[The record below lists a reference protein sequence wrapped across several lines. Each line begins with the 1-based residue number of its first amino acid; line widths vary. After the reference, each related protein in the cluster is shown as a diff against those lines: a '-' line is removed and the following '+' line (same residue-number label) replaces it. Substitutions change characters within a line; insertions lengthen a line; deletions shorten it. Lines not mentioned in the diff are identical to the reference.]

1 MENNN
6 VLSLSLGEYIDK
18 VNDLKQKLEEL
29 TQTSSEYKQMA
40 EQLKNVNDSISESL
54 SGFSQKVDAVK
65 QSLENLN
72 IGSDIV
78 SKFDNLKSSLD
89 AISNTDVKIDLNNFL
104 EQINEVDEQLKVLSD
119 KLSNLEINIDAES
132 LSTVSEEIDAVS
144 EKTIDIKADAVPIDI
159 AKERI
164 LELKEGIAELQAEL
178 DKTDTHSQEYQILS
192 NQIEGLQS
200 DLKDLIGDGVDPTID
215 SMANLISSIKNMK
228 DEIQN
233 VEIGSDRFVELS
245 EKIKE
250 SQERLADL
258 KNQMGDNAES
268 VKSLSGA
275 MTSAL
280 SDMGIGLGGLENAF
294 NAATVASTGF
304 KTALDLLKAHPIIA
318 VITIFL
324 GLLFKIKEAIE
335 NNEEASDAW
344 SFAMAAFQPIVDAFN
359 RALGWMAEGLA
370 KAAQWLGEQL
380 PGAIQF
386 VGKCFKFI
394 ISVIGNVVS
403 AALFLP
409 TVFAKVFDSVTNTV
423 KKGISFIVDAVAD
436 LLDVVGLGDSLHK
449 VQRNIDKFTFNV
461 GGSLEKFSG
470 NVKSWFDK
478 AGKSVENFGK
488 KWAAT
493 TDAYIKKAKEMDALE
508 DDIRE
513 QQVRNAESALKVAQL
528 RKQAAE
534 ESDPKKR
541 LEILKQVDAEI
552 VKNGKEQVQLAKRQ
566 YELAKWYADQAPNS
580 EADNDRLAQLKA
592 NVAKTEATYT
602 QSLVKISKQ
611 ERTLQEALQKQ
622 AEAKTENEKKEAEK
636 QVKAAEDALK
646 AKLKAAQE
654 YVNNYNTLISNIQTE
669 TSSKVSQIK
678 SEKEL
683 TESMGLMTPDKA
695 REYQN
700 QMYQIQ
706 KEGLDRTIKETETAL
721 ASEEITEEQRLQ
733 LQVKYSGLIVQTITQ
748 ENANK
753 KELNKITLNE
763 INKDTED
770 KLKEL
775 QDTYKKTD
783 VISGYIYQLKD
794 MAPEYQEQVLN
805 VLSLSDDDKQL
816 ISSSFESLGTD
827 VKEKILDAMQI
838 DSDAKQRILKN
849 VSVSDKDKEL
859 ILSNLQGLSKDVQT
873 EIINMLNVD
882 PTVKEQL
889 ITSLSITDEEKE
901 QILGSLRAYKDDN
914 LSLEIEQ
921 EDQEHDHQMRMLEIQ
936 YGRLQA
942 IRDKFGEDS
951 EYFKQAQKEYN
962 DAYEAEEQRHSNAM
976 IQLYDKTDKE
986 AKKSTKDQLNVTKQ
1000 LMKGTANLM
1009 GGIADIM
1016 KANLDQKV
1024 ENGEISEEEAEK
1036 EFERIKALQ
1045 IAEATIN
1052 TIEGAIT
1059 AYTTAQ
1065 SLGPITGPIV
1075 GGINAAA
1082 VTAMGIAQ
1090 IAQIKQQKYKSS
1102 GNINSSSAGGANS
1115 VQTVNFESVR
1125 VNPLLDEQRDLNS
1138 MTTLSE
1144 TKDEDYQKDQRVYI
1158 LQSDIDDSQKQ
1169 VEIRQQQSTF

>member
-164 LELKEGIAELQAEL
+164 LELKEGISELQAEL
-178 DKTDTHSQEYQILS
+178 DKTDTHSQDYQILS

-783 VISGYIYQLKD
+783 VISGYIDQLKD

>member
-1 MENNN
+1 MDSNN

-40 EQLKNVNDSISESL
+40 EQLKNVNESISESL

-104 EQINEVDEQLKVLSD
+104 EQINEVDEQLNVLSD

-132 LSTVSEEIDAVS
+132 LSTVSEEIDAIS

-164 LELKEGIAELQAEL
+164 LELKEGIAELQTEL

-200 DLKDLIGDGVDPTID
+200 DLKDLIGNGVDPTID
-215 SMANLISSIKNMK
+215 SMANLISSINNMK

-280 SDMGIGLGGLENAF
+280 SDMGLGLGGLEKAF

-318 VITIFL
+318 AITIFL
-324 GLLFKIKEAIE
+324 GILFKVKEAIE
-335 NNEEASDAW
+335 KNEEASDAW
-344 SFAMAAFQPIVDAFN
+344 SFAMAAFQPIIDAFN

-386 VGKCFKFI
+386 AGKCFKFI
-394 ISVIGNVVS
+394 ISVIGNVIS

-409 TVFAKVFDSVTNTV
+409 TVFAKVFDSVTNTF
-423 KKGISFIVDAVAD
+423 KKGISYIVGAVSD

-493 TDAYIKKAKEMDALE
+493 TDTYIKKAKEMDALE
-508 DDIRE
+508 DNIRE

-528 RKQAAE
+528 RKAAAE

-541 LEILKQVDAEI
+541 LELLKQVDAEI
-552 VKNGKEQVQLAKRQ
+552 VKNGKEQVELAKRQ

-580 EADNDRLAQLKA
+580 EADNDRLAKLKA
-592 NVAKTEATYT
+592 NVAQTEATYT
-602 QSLVKISKQ
+602 NSLIKISKQ

-622 AEAKTENEKKEAEK
+622 AEAKTEKEKTEAGK
-636 QVKAAEDALK
+636 QVKAAEDAIK
-646 AKLKAAQE
+646 AKLKSAQE
-654 YVNNYNTLISNIQTE
+654 YVKNYNTLISNIQTE
-669 TSSKVSQIK
+669 TASKVSQIK

-683 TESMGLMTPDKA
+683 IESMGLMTPDKA

-721 ASEEITEEQRLQ
+721 ASEEITDEQRLQ

-770 KLKEL
+770 KLQEL
-775 QDTYKKTD
+775 KDTYKKTD
-783 VISGYIYQLKD
+783 VISGYIDQLKD
-794 MAPEYQEQVLN
+794 MDPEYQEQVLN
-805 VLSLSDDDKQL
+805 VLSLSDDDKSL
-816 ISSSFESLGTD
+816 ISSSFDSLSTD

-838 DSDAKQRILKN
+838 DSDAKKRILEN
-849 VSVSDKDKEL
+849 VSVSDEDKEL

-882 PTVKEQL
+882 PAIKEQL

-901 QILGSLRAYKDDN
+901 QILGSLRAYKDDI
-914 LSLEIEQ
+914 LSLDIEQ

-936 YGRLQA
+936 YERLQA

-951 EYFKQAQKEYN
+951 EYFKQAQIEYN
-962 DAYEAEEQRHSNAM
+962 EAYEAEEQRHSNAM
-976 IQLYDKTDKE
+976 IQLYDKTAKE

-1065 SLGPITGPIV
+1065 SLGPIAGPII

-1102 GNINSSSAGGANS
+1102 GNINSSAGGANS
-1115 VQTVNFESVR
+1115 VQTVNFENVR

-1144 TKDEDYQKDQRVYI
+1144 TKDEDQQKDQRVYI

>member
-78 SKFDNLKSSLD
+78 SKFDNLKSSLA

-132 LSTVSEEIDAVS
+132 LSAVSEEIDSIS

-164 LELKEGIAELQAEL
+164 LELKEGIAELQVEL

-250 SQERLADL
+250 AQERLANIKD
-258 KNQMGDNAES
+258 QMGDNAES

-280 SDMGIGLGGLENAF
+280 SDMGLGLGGLENAF
-294 NAATVASTGF
+294 NAATVASAGF

-324 GLLFKIKEAIE
+324 GFLLKIKDAIE
-335 NNEEASDAW
+335 KNEEASDAW

-370 KAAQWLGEQL
+370 KVAQWLGEQL

-394 ISVIGNVVS
+394 ISIIGNVVS

-409 TVFAKVFDSVTNTV
+409 TVFAKVFDSITNTF

-436 LLDVVGLGDSLHK
+436 LLDIVGLGDSLHK
-449 VQRNIDKFTFNV
+449 VQRTIDKFTFNV

-493 TDAYIKKAKEMDALE
+493 TDTYIKKAKEMDALE
-508 DDIRE
+508 DSIRE

-528 RKQAAE
+528 RKAAAE

-552 VKNGKEQVQLAKRQ
+552 VKNGKEQVELAKRQ

-580 EADNDRLAQLKA
+580 EADNDRLARLKA
-592 NVAKTEATYT
+592 NVAQAEATYT
-602 QSLVKISKQ
+602 NSLVKISRQ

-622 AEAKTENEKKEAEK
+622 AEAKTEKEKTEAEK

-654 YVNNYNTLISNIQTE
+654 YVKNYNTLISNIQTE

-683 TESMGLMTPDKA
+683 IESMGLMTPDKA

-700 QMYQIQ
+700 QMYHIQ
-706 KEGLDRTIKETETAL
+706 KEGLDGIIKETETAL

-753 KELNKITLNE
+753 KELNRITLEE

-770 KLKEL
+770 KLQEL
-775 QDTYKKTD
+775 KDTYKKTD
-783 VISGYIYQLKD
+783 IISGYIDQLKD
-794 MAPEYQEQVLN
+794 MDPEYQEQVLN
-805 VLSLSDDDKQL
+805 VLSLSDDDKSL
-816 ISSSFESLGTD
+816 ISSSFEALGTD

-838 DSDAKQRILKN
+838 DSDAKQRILEN
-849 VSVSDKDKEL
+849 VSVSDEDKEL

-882 PTVKEQL
+882 PAVKEQL

-914 LSLEIEQ
+914 LSLEFEE
-921 EDQEHDHQMRMLEIQ
+921 EDQEHEHQMRMLEIQ
-936 YGRLQA
+936 YERLQK
-942 IRDKFGEDS
+942 IKDKFGEDS
-951 EYFKQAQKEYN
+951 EYFKTAQQEYN

-986 AKKSTKDQLNVTKQ
+986 AKKSAKDQLNITKQ

-1102 GNINSSSAGGANS
+1102 GNINSSAGGSNS

-1144 TKDEDYQKDQRVYI
+1144 TKDEDNQKDQRVYI

>member
-164 LELKEGIAELQAEL
+164 LELKEGIAELQVEL

-250 SQERLADL
+250 SQEKLADL

-280 SDMGIGLGGLENAF
+280 SDMGLGLGGLEKAF

-409 TVFAKVFDSVTNTV
+409 TVFAKVFDSVTNTF
-423 KKGISFIVDAVAD
+423 KKGISFIVDAVAN

-449 VQRNIDKFTFNV
+449 VQRTIDKFTFNV

-478 AGKSVENFGK
+478 AGKSVENFSK

-508 DDIRE
+508 DNIRE

-552 VKNGKEQVQLAKRQ
+552 VKNGKEQVELAKRQ

-602 QSLVKISKQ
+602 NSLVRISKQ

-636 QVKAAEDALK
+636 QVKAADDALK

-654 YVNNYNTLISNIQTE
+654 YVKNYNTLISNIQTE

-706 KEGLDRTIKETETAL
+706 KEGLDRIIKETETAL
-721 ASEEITEEQRLQ
+721 SSEEITDEQRVQ

-783 VISGYIYQLKD
+783 VIRGYIDQLKD
-794 MAPEYQEQVLN
+794 MSPEYQEQVLN
-805 VLSLSDDDKQL
+805 VLSLSDDDKSL

-827 VKEKILDAMQI
+827 AKEKILDAMQI

-849 VSVSDKDKEL
+849 VSVSDEDKEL

-882 PTVKEQL
+882 PAVKEQL

-901 QILGSLRAYKDDN
+901 QILGSLRAYKDDI

-921 EDQEHDHQMRMLEIQ
+921 EDQEHEHQMRMLEIQ
-936 YGRLQA
+936 YGRLQE

-951 EYFKQAQKEYN
+951 EYFKTAQQEYN
-962 DAYEAEEQRHSNAM
+962 AAYEAEEQRHSNAM
-976 IQLYDKTDKE
+976 ISLYDKTDKE

-1065 SLGPITGPIV
+1065 SLGPISGPIV

-1102 GNINSSSAGGANS
+1102 GNINSSAGGANS

-1144 TKDEDYQKDQRVYI
+1144 TKDEDQQKDQRVYI